1 MDASEQVIHTH
12 DGHALAL
19 VACDLCLWD
28 SGNDRH
34 EVGSDAPTHC
44 ICHCVDLLVRCPD
57 LLAVKVEVA
66 LALQVVGER
75 VVVVGLEQVI
85 DLPLTLAHGDE
96 VALLNEVGDGAV
108 ITEHLVPEL
117 LNALTEGDEDGL
129 RGNPIV
135 HAQGREDV
143 RFGLLWVDG
152 QDQGEHGL
160 LQISSADGGEG
171 HGHVVVSLVKFYRIR
186 GQGSIPVA
194 DVPGAI
200 GALVGRLPITEGG
213 TDESTAGSLLTDAV
227 HVGCHGRLTDGVVGG
242 SVVDEESAVVLFDHV
257 SSIKGQMGRSQAAVY
272 TSSAVTRTQ
281 GIGLPTWGQRQMMHS
296 SPITRARS

>member
-12 DGHALAL
+12 HGHALAL

-28 SGNDRH
+28 SGNDGH

-44 ICHCVDLLVRCPD
+44 IRHCVDLLVRCPD
-57 LLAVKVEVA
+57 LLAVKVQVA

-75 VVVVGLEQVI
+75 SSVVGLEQVI

-96 VALLNEVGDGAV
+96 VALLDEVGHAAV
-108 ITEHLVPEL
+108 ITEHLIPEL
-117 LNALTEGDEDGL
+117 LDALTEGDQDGL

-143 RFGLLWVDG
+143 GFSLLRIDG

-160 LQISSADGGEG
+160 LQVSGADGGDG
-171 HGHVVVSLVKFYRIR
+171 HGHVVVSLVKFYSIR

-200 GALVGRLPITEGG
+200 GALVCRLPITEGG
-213 TDESTAGSLLTDAV
+213 TNESTAGSLLTDAV
-227 HVGCHGRLTDGVVGG
+227 HV
-242 SVVDEESAVVLFDHV
+242 
-257 SSIKGQMGRSQAAVY
+257 
-272 TSSAVTRTQ
+272 
-281 GIGLPTWGQRQMMHS
+281 
-296 SPITRARS
+296 